1 MQLLIIGG
9 ADIKVKGLYF
19 SNVTVFLFLKYYM
32 KLKNEHFWL
41 LIFALNFISFQLVQD
56 YIRPQY
62 MGNNIPIKYFLGIAP
77 NFFPAI
83 GIPSLFMVLIPILLI
98 NKPNSWFVLKRHL
111 SSNLVSVTGLIG
123 WEILQVTGKLVF
135 DWHDILWTILGAL
148 LFQLI
153 WKISSKVFR

>member
-1 MQLLIIGG
+1 
-9 ADIKVKGLYF
+9 
-19 SNVTVFLFLKYYM
+19 M

-62 MGNNIPIKYFLGIAP
+62 MGNNIPIKYFLGVAP

-135 DWHDILWTILGAL
+135 DFFFKLENPNFITIYYEKVFLPNYCFYFSTIL
-148 LFQLI
+148 F
-153 WKISSKVFR
+153 FR